1 MTINIAFTLEGKA
14 WTKDI
19 AGLLEEHIVAA
30 IPDDIAWWRLSY
42 NLETETVDVLYPT
55 MTDAEADVQNTTDQ
69 AAEVAANIAKDVAA
83 AAARAARIAALP

>member
-1 MTINIAFTLEGKA
+1 MTINIAFTLDGDP

-19 AGLLEEHIVAA
+19 ARLLEEHIVAA

-55 MTDAEADVQNTTDQ
+55 MTNAEADVQLPIDRAAAFAADQ
-69 AAEVAANIAKDVAA
+69 AAEAVAL
-83 AAARAARIAALP
+83 AARIAALP